1 MRTKVKDLPY
11 SRFDIKRLEEAINK
25 FVEAEKNASSV
36 DDVMKARKEFFDV
49 AEDYSTSG
57 SIAYVRYT
65 LDTRD
70 EFYMKE
76 QEYYDEVGPIAGDYF
91 NTYAKVMWES
101 RFRPELEK
109 LIPETIYPGLEC
121 SMKSHSAETIQDEQE
136 ENALVTKYTNLTSQI
151 TTEWRGEQKTIA
163 YIRGFLEDKDRNV
176 RREAAE
182 AIDRALA
189 SVSDELDGIYDDL
202 VKVRTRMARK
212 LGYDNYIQLG
222 YYRMGRIDYNQEM
235 VAKFRENVL
244 NSIVPVVTE
253 MKKGIAKSLGI
264 DDMKFY
270 DNDVI
275 EGDGNPR
282 PYPDEQGILN
292 AAKDM
297 YNEMHPEIG
306 AFMESMLEA
315 EAFDVTAR
323 DGKVGGGYCTTF
335 EKHKQEFIFANFN
348 GSAGDVDVTTHEF
361 GHALAMSYVYD
372 NDDIEAGI
380 GSSETAE
387 THSMSMEFFAW
398 KYMDKFFKDAE
409 RYRYSHLAGCLT
421 FIPYGIIVDE
431 FQHIVY
437 GNPDMTP
444 AERNQA
450 YLALEKKYRPYMN
463 YEGLPYLSKGT
474 RWQFQGHI
482 YERPFYYIDYCL
494 AQVVALEFLAELTKD
509 YDGALTRYMDHCR
522 RGGQYPFNKLVK
534 LAGLRSPF
542 EEGALDEVADVA
554 KTIIADIKSSK

>member
-11 SRFDIKRLEEAINK
+11 SRFDIKRLEEAIVK
-25 FVEAEKNASSV
+25 FQEAEKNAQSV
-36 DDVMKARKEFFDV
+36 DDVLKARKEWFEV
-49 AEDYSTSG
+49 VKDYRTNSA
-57 SIAYVRYT
+57 IASARYT
-65 LDTRD
+65 LDTRN
-70 EFYMKE
+70 EFYAAE
-76 QEYYDEVGPIAGDYF
+76 QEYYDQVAPVVGDYMT
-91 NTYAKVMWES
+91 TYAKVMWES
-101 RFRPELEK
+101 KFRADLEK
-109 LIPETIYPGLEC
+109 LVPETVYPALEFAMKAHSPETI
-121 SMKSHSAETIQDEQE
+121 ADEQE
-136 ENALVTKYTNLTSQI
+136 ENAIITRYIQLTSQL
-151 TTEWRGEQKTIA
+151 TTDWRGEQKTIS
-163 YIRGFLEDKDRNV
+163 YIRGFLEDSDRNV

-189 SVSDELDGIYDDL
+189 SVSDQLDGIYDEL

-212 LGYDNYIQLG
+212 MGYDNFIELG
-222 YYRMGRIDYNQEM
+222 YYRMKRIDYNKDM

-244 NSIVPVVTE
+244 KSIVPVVTE
-253 MKKGIAKSLGI
+253 MKKGIQKSLGI

-282 PYPDEQGILN
+282 PYPDKQGILN
-292 AAKDM
+292 AAKEM

-315 EAFDVTAR
+315 EAFDVTSR

-335 EKHKQEFIFANFN
+335 EKYQQEFIFANFN

-361 GHALAMSYVYD
+361 GHALAMHYCYEHED
-372 NDDIEAGI
+372 HEAGI

-444 AERNQA
+444 QERNQA
-450 YLALEKKYRPYMN
+450 YLELEKKYRPYMN
-463 YEGLPYLSKGT
+463 YEGLDYLSKGT

-494 AQVVALEFLAELTKD
+494 AQVVALEFLAELQKD
-509 YDGALTRYMDHCR
+509 YNGALEKYMEHCR
-522 RGGQYPFNKLVK
+522 RGGRYAFNKLVK

-542 EEGALDEVADVA
+542 EDGALDEIARVSSD
-554 KTIIADIKSSK
+554 IIATLKK

>member
-11 SRFDIKRLEEAINK
+11 SRFDIKRLEEAITK
-25 FVEAEKNASSV
+25 FQEAEKNAQSV
-36 DDVMKARKEFFDV
+36 DDVLKARKEWFEV
-49 AEDYSTSG
+49 VKDYYTNSA
-57 SIAYVRYT
+57 IASARYT
-65 LDTRD
+65 LDTRN
-70 EFYMKE
+70 EFYVAE
-76 QEYYDEVGPIAGDYF
+76 QEYYDQVAPVVGDYMT
-91 NTYAKVMWES
+91 TYAKVMWES
-101 RFRPELEK
+101 KFRADLEK
-109 LIPETIYPGLEC
+109 LVPETVYPALEFAMKAHSPETIG
-121 SMKSHSAETIQDEQE
+121 DEQE
-136 ENALVTKYTNLTSQI
+136 ENAIITRYIQLTSQL
-151 TTEWRGEQKTIA
+151 TTDWRGEQKTIS
-163 YIRGFLEDKDRNV
+163 YIRGFLEDSDRNV

-189 SVSDELDGIYDDL
+189 SVSDQLDGIYDEL

-212 LGYDNYIQLG
+212 MGYDNFIELG
-222 YYRMGRIDYNQEM
+222 YYRMNRIDYNKDM
-235 VAKFRENVL
+235 VTKFRENVL
-244 NSIVPVVTE
+244 KSIVPVVTE
-253 MKKGIAKSLGI
+253 MKKGIQKSLGI

-292 AAKDM
+292 SAKDM

-323 DGKVGGGYCTTF
+323 DGKCGGGYCTAF
-335 EKHKQEFIFANFN
+335 DNFHQAFIFANFN

-361 GHALAMSYVYD
+361 GHALAMNYAFD
-372 NDDIEAGI
+372 KEDIEGGI
-380 GSSETAE
+380 GSMETAE

-450 YLALEKKYRPYMN
+450 YLDLEKKYRPYMD

-474 RWQFQGHI
+474 RWQFQSHI
-482 YERPFYYIDYCL
+482 YEAPFYYIDYCL

-509 YDGALTRYMDHCR
+509 YDGALTRYMDHCK

-542 EEGALDEVADVA
+542 EEGALDEVAEVA
-554 KTIIADIKSSK
+554 KTIIANIKRAK

>member
-1 MRTKVKDLPY
+1 MRIKVKDLPY
-11 SRFDIKRLEEAINK
+11 SRFDVKRLEEAINK
-25 FVEAEKNASSV
+25 FVEAEKNAQSV
-36 DDVMKARKEFFDV
+36 QDVLRARKEWFDV
-49 AEDYSTSG
+49 AEEYSTSG

-70 EFYMKE
+70 EFYVKE

-101 RFRPELEK
+101 KFRPELEK

-121 SMKSHSAETIQDEQE
+121 MMKSHSPEIIADEQE
-136 ENALVTKYTNLTSQI
+136 ENALVTKYTQLTSQL

-163 YIRGFLEDKDRNV
+163 YIRGFLEDKDRGV
-176 RREAAE
+176 RKQAAE

-212 LGYDNYIQLG
+212 LGYDNYIPLG
-222 YYRMGRIDYNQEM
+222 YHRMGRIDYNQEM

-244 NSIVPVVTE
+244 KSIVPVVTE
-253 MKKGIAKSLGI
+253 MKKGIAEALDI
-264 DDMKFY
+264 EDMKFY

-292 AAKDM
+292 AAKEM

-306 AFMESMLEA
+306 AFMESMLET

-323 DGKVGGGYCTTF
+323 DGKVGGGYCTSF
-335 EKHKQEFIFANFN
+335 EKHQQEFIFANFN

-361 GHALAMSYVYD
+361 GHALAMSYVYENED
-372 NDDIEAGI
+372 REAGI

-444 AERNQA
+444 AKRNQA
-450 YLALEKKYRPYMN
+450 YLDLEKKYRPYMD

-509 YDGALTRYMDHCR
+509 YNGALEKYMAHCR
-522 RGGQYPFNKLVK
+522 RGGKYAFNKLVG

-542 EEGALDEVADVA
+542 EDGALDEVAKVA
-554 KTIIADIKSSK
+554 SDIIANIKK